1 MSDGIKKNC
10 RGYTIAAHYL
20 ERCDNTGSGRN
31 CLHVAPRVAKS
42 LGAIRAGRRA
52 AAIIACAVSN
62 RGVFFG
68 RRDDLFVLAR

>member
-42 LGAIRAGRRA
+42 LGAIRTGGCAV
-52 AAIIACAVSN
+52 AIIACTVSN
-62 RGVFFG
+62 RGIFFG
-68 RRDDLFVLAR
+68 RRDDLFVLTR